1 MLLGLA
7 GGLLVQAWA
16 IRPIYFWGFPAETG
30 VQLQSWLALLLSEQE
45 PDSVVKRWYATLLLV
60 LLSREGWQNWLCSSP
75 AATRLQVWARVT
87 HFMAYKAWEL
97 RLHENL
103 LLGDRV
109 LPDRVH
115 FASVCH
121 SGWRRI
127 GVIFCPASWWRSV
140 NVHPHPQV
148 ARLEPRGAILCF
160 PLFPQVP
167 TCLGPASTTLAGE
180 YPWKGARWL
189 CSPWHLVICVQSS
202 RLPLPSE

>member
-1 MLLGLA
+1 MGKSTIYKWPFSIAMLVYQRVLGLSWDLLGVYCCSRPRSRTYQMVDLCQQMFGSLFNLRHGKSSALASLLLLDGDSAWSSRFWSASGFALPTLLGLA

-109 LPDRVH
+109 LPEVL
-115 FASVCH
+115 
-121 SGWRRI
+121 
-127 GVIFCPASWWRSV
+127 
-140 NVHPHPQV
+140 QM
-148 ARLEPRGAILCF
+148 
-160 PLFPQVP
+160 
-167 TCLGPASTTLAGE
+167 
-180 YPWKGARWL
+180 
-189 CSPWHLVICVQSS
+189 
-202 RLPLPSE
+202 